1 MLPSWTSTHAMDNKN
16 ERRSSRLFSRYA
28 AFLQQSGEKKKASE
42 AQINVN
48 QVPSIGNT
56 VKMSQQQYYPF
67 KCTPTVYP
75 ADPFDAN
82 ADAAVLRKAMKG
94 IGTDEK
100 AIIDV
105 LTKRGIVQRL
115 EIAEAYKTL
124 YGKDLINDLKSELSG
139 KLEDVIVALM
149 TPLPHYYAK
158 ELHDAI
164 QGLGTDEE
172 ALVEILCTLS
182 NYGIRTIAAFYEN
195 VYHKTLESDLKG
207 DTSGHFK
214 RLLVSL
220 VQANRDENQGV
231 DHAQAQA
238 DAQALYE
245 AGEKQWGTDESQF
258 NAILVTR
265 SYQQL
270 RQTFIEYE
278 KISGHDIETAIK
290 KEFSGS
296 IEKGL
301 LGIVKCV
308 KSKIGFF
315 AERLYASMHGIGTKD
330 RTLIR
335 IVVSRSEI
343 DLGDIKKAFEERY
356 SKSLE
361 SWIAGD
367 TSGDYKRA
375 LLSIVSN

>member
-1 MLPSWTSTHAMDNKN
+1 
-16 ERRSSRLFSRYA
+16 
-28 AFLQQSGEKKKASE
+28 
-42 AQINVN
+42 
-48 QVPSIGNT
+48 
-56 VKMSQQQYYPF
+56 MSQQQYYPF
-67 KCTPTVYP
+67 KCLPTVYP

-82 ADAAVLRKAMKG
+82 ADAAALRKAMKG
-94 IGTDEK
+94 FGTDEK

-124 YGKDLINDLKSELSG
+124 YGKDLMSDLKSELTG

-164 QGLGTDEE
+164 SGLGTDEE

-182 NYGIRTIAAFYEN
+182 NYGIKTISCFYEN
-195 VYHKTLESDLKG
+195 LYNKTLESDLKG

-220 VQANRDENQGV
+220 VQANRDESQGV
-231 DHAQAQA
+231 DHNQALA
-238 DAQALYE
+238 DAQALFD

-258 NAILVTR
+258 NSILVTR

-278 KISGHDIETAIK
+278 KISGHDIEVAIK

-296 IEKGL
+296 VEKGL

-335 IVVSRSEI
+335 IIVSRSEI

-356 SKSLE
+356 GKSLE

-375 LLSIVSN
+375 LLSLVST

>member
-1 MLPSWTSTHAMDNKN
+1 
-16 ERRSSRLFSRYA
+16 
-28 AFLQQSGEKKKASE
+28 
-42 AQINVN
+42 
-48 QVPSIGNT
+48 
-56 VKMSQQQYYPF
+56 MSQQQYYPF

-75 ADPFDAN
+75 AEPFDPI
-82 ADAAVLRKAMKG
+82 ADAAILRKAMKG
-94 IGTDEK
+94 FGTDEK

-115 EIAEAYKTL
+115 EIAEAFKTQ
-124 YGKDLINDLKSELSG
+124 YGKDLVSDLKGELTG

-158 ELHDAI
+158 ELHDAVA
-164 QGLGTDEE
+164 GLGTDEE
-172 ALVEILCTLS
+172 AIIEILCTLS

-195 VYHKTLESDLKG
+195 LYGHTLESDLKG

-220 VQANRDENQGV
+220 CQANRDENQEV
-231 DHAQAQA
+231 DVRQAQA
-238 DAQALYE
+238 DANALYE

-258 NAILVTR
+258 NAILISR

-270 RQTFIEYE
+270 RQTFLEYE
-278 KISGHDIETAIK
+278 KLSGHDIEVSIK

-308 KSKIGFF
+308 KSKVGFF

-335 IVVSRSEI
+335 IIVSRSEI
-343 DLGDIKKAFEERY
+343 DLGDIKKAFEDRY
-356 SKSLE
+356 GKSLE
-361 SWIAGD
+361 SWIAD
-367 TSGDYKRA
+367 DCSGDYRDTLVA
-375 LLSIVSN
+375 LVGGTGN

>member
-1 MLPSWTSTHAMDNKN
+1 
-16 ERRSSRLFSRYA
+16 
-28 AFLQQSGEKKKASE
+28 
-42 AQINVN
+42 
-48 QVPSIGNT
+48 
-56 VKMSQQQYYPF
+56 MSQQYYPF

-75 ADPFDAN
+75 AEPFDAN
-82 ADAAVLRKAMKG
+82 ADAATLRKAMKG
-94 IGTDEK
+94 FGTDEK
-100 AIIDV
+100 TIIDV

-115 EIAEAYKTL
+115 EIAETYKTL

-139 KLEDVIVALM
+139 KFEDFIIALM

-158 ELHDAI
+158 ELHDAVA
-164 QGLGTDEE
+164 GLGTDEE
-172 ALVEILCTLS
+172 AIIEILCTLS

-195 VYHKTLESDLKG
+195 LYGKTLESDLKD

-220 VQANRDENQGV
+220 CQANRDENQGV
-231 DHAQAQA
+231 DYAQAQA
-238 DAQALYE
+238 DAQALFE
-245 AGEKQWGTDESQF
+245 AGEKQWGSEESQF
-258 NAILVTR
+258 NMILVTR

-270 RQTFIEYE
+270 RQTFLEYE
-278 KISGHDIETAIK
+278 KLSGHDIEVAVK

-308 KSKIGFF
+308 KSKVGFF
-315 AERLYASMHGIGTKD
+315 AERLHASMQGIGTKD

-335 IVVSRSEI
+335 IIVSRSEI

-356 SKSLE
+356 GKSLE

-367 TSGDYKRA
+367 TSGDYKKA
-375 LLSIVSN
+375 LLSLVST